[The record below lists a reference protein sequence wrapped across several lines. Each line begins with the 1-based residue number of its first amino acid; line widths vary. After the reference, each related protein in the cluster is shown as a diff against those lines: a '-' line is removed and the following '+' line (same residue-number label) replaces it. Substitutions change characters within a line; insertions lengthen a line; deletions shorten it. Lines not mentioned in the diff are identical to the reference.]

1 MSFRCCG
8 IIPSYNHTGVIGT
21 IVQRLAADGLS
32 IFVID
37 DGSDSVHQRVL
48 AALHVP
54 ADDVTVHRFPTNR
67 GKGAAVMKGVELA
80 TDAGFTHALQ
90 IDADGQHDLAD
101 VDAMLALAK
110 AHPEAL
116 IAGAPLY
123 DETMPRSR
131 RVGRWITHFWVGI
144 ETLSLHPPD
153 TLCGLRVYPL
163 NRLNAL
169 LCSRRFGSRMEF
181 DPDVMVRMIWAGA
194 PVFFVPVRVAYPT
207 NNVSSFD
214 LIGDNW
220 RITKMHTRL
229 VLAMP
234 FRLRQIL
241 RNRRLSAAPSNEVDT
256 EARMAVHWSALSERG
271 VYLGLR
277 ILALF
282 YRLTGRYGCM
292 AVVFPI
298 TAYFYMSNREQ
309 RRSSRVFL
317 RRAYFAQGFDH
328 DPIWVD
334 SFRHFFG
341 FACKTVDLFAAWMG
355 GISPAKI
362 ETEASDRRTLD
373 NVNASGEGILLIVSH
388 LGNTEIS
395 RALLNDS
402 QRSRIKL
409 LVHTRHAENFMHIL
423 QRFRPEALVDTIQVT
438 EVNPGTIMALKDVI
452 EDGGW
457 VAVAGDRAPDSDRV
471 SPAPFLGHLAPFP
484 QGPYLL
490 AHLLE
495 CPVYLMFCLRV
506 KGSYKLYFEKFA
518 DRIELPRR
526 ERSAAIA
533 QWAGRYA
540 RRLESF
546 CLIDPLQWYNFFDFW
561 LDTSAMASSDA
572 Q

>member
-1 MSFRCCG
+1 MSFRCCA
-8 IIPSYNHTGVIGT
+8 IIPSHNHTAVIGA
-21 IVQRLAADGLS
+21 IVQRLIAEGIS
-32 IFVID
+32 VFVID
-37 DGSDSVHQRVL
+37 DGSDRVHQLVL
-48 AALHVP
+48 AALHVLV
-54 ADDVTVHRFPTNR
+54 DGVTVHRFPVNR

-90 IDADGQHDLAD
+90 IDADGQHDLAQ
-101 VDAMLALAK
+101 VGAMLALAK

-131 RVGRWITHFWVGI
+131 RIGRWITHFWVGI
-144 ETLSLHPPD
+144 ETLSRRPPD
-153 TLCGLRVYPL
+153 TLCGFRVYPL
-163 NRLNAL
+163 DRLDAL
-169 LCSRRFGSRMEF
+169 LRSRRFGDRMEF
-181 DPDVMVRMIWAGA
+181 DPDVMVRMIWAGVS
-194 PVFFVPVRVAYPT
+194 VFFVPLRVAYPSG
-207 NNVSSFD
+207 NVSSFD
-214 LIGDNW
+214 LIRDNW

-234 FRLRQIL
+234 FRLPQIL
-241 RNRRLSAAPSNEVDT
+241 RHRRWRATP
-256 EARMAVHWSALSERG
+256 VHWSALSERG
-271 VYLGLR
+271 AYLGLQ

-292 AVVFPI
+292 AVVFPV
-298 TAYFYMSNREQ
+298 TAYFYLSNREQ

-317 RRAYFAQGFDH
+317 QRAYRAQGFDR
-328 DPIWVD
+328 DPGWID
-334 SFRHFFG
+334 TFRHCFS
-341 FACKTVDLFAAWMG
+341 FACKTIDLFAAWMG
-355 GISPAKI
+355 DIKPAKI
-362 ETEASDRRTLD
+362 EADVADRDTLD
-373 NVNASGEGILLIVSH
+373 RVNASGQGILLIVSH
-388 LGNTEIS
+388 LGNIEIS
-395 RALLNDS
+395 RALLDDA

-409 LVHTRHAENFMHIL
+409 LMHTRHAANFMHIL
-423 QRFRPEALVDTIQVT
+423 QQFRPLAVVDTIQVS
-438 EVNPGTIMALKDVI
+438 EVNPGTMMVLKDAI
-452 EDGGW
+452 EGGGW
-457 VAVAGDRAPDSDRV
+457 VAIAGDRAPASDRV
-471 SPAPFLGHLAPFP
+471 SAAPFLGHDAPFP

-495 CPVYLMFCLRV
+495 CPVYLMFCLRR

-526 ERSAAIA
+526 ERSAVIA

-561 LDTSAMASSDA
+561 PDTSSIANTDA